1 MKTILERA
9 GVSNALGFF
18 DDVTIPGDKND
29 WHTLW
34 DDTLKVL
41 KALTNAG
48 LMVGL
53 KKCKFLQPKVVV
65 LGY

>member
-1 MKTILERA
+1 MNTILERA

-29 WHTLW
+29 WATLW
-34 DDTLKVL
+34 EDTLKVV

>member
-1 MKTILERA
+1 MNILLERA

-18 DDVTIPGDKND
+18 DDVTIPGNKDD
-29 WHTLW
+29 WKSLW
-34 DDTLKVL
+34 ADTLKVL
-41 KALTNAG
+41 GALTDAG

-53 KKCKFLQPKVVV
+53 KKCKFLQPQVVV

>member
-1 MKTILERA
+1 MNTILERA

-29 WHTLW
+29 WPTLW
-34 DDTLKVL
+34 ADTLKVL

-53 KKCKFLQPKVVV
+53 KKCKFLQPEVVV

>member
-1 MKTILERA
+1 MNTILERS

-18 DDVTIPGDKND
+18 DDVTIPGDKNN
-29 WHTLW
+29 WPMLW
-34 DDTLKVL
+34 ADTLKVL
-41 KALTNAG
+41 KALTNTG

-53 KKCKFLQPKVVV
+53 RKCKFLQPKVVV